1 MERSWTRGVERGC
14 SATRILIFQIFF
26 FRILRVSRVTRAGI
40 ALMADELEREWLR
53 DHGEAGR
60 DQGGAAVILLLHCFV
75 DTAR

>member
-1 MERSWTRGVERGC
+1 MDTWSRARLFRNKNSDFFR
-14 SATRILIFQIFF
+14 FFF